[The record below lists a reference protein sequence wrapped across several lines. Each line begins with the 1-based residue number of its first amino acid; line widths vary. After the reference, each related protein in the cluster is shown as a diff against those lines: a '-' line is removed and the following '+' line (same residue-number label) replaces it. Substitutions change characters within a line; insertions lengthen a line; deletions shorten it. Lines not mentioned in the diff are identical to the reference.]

1 MVVSTEYLVSILK
14 YIRRNILGEPFPYE
28 DSDEGAPEDK
38 DTLLLQELALVA
50 VHGIEE
56 LDLRHE
62 EGIHCPCRVDEV
74 VASETDKTVA
84 DELGR
89 DKAIYSLGRG
99 L

>member
-1 MVVSTEYLVSILK
+1 MAVSIEYLVSIMN
-14 YIRRNILGEPFPYE
+14 YIRRNVLGEPFPYE

-62 EGIHCPCRVDEV
+62 EGVHGPCRVDEV

-84 DELGR
+84 DELGC
-89 DKAIYSLGRG
+89 DKAI
-99 L
+99 